1 MVNPRKNQE
10 VAISIAGKVLEI
22 LFDKA
27 SEFGEK
33 IATEKMIDCIDEEDY
48 RIGREK
54 IPKILYDF
62 KRMNYIRRE
71 GDSVILTHKAKMR
84 VVDKITKKI
93 PASKKNHLV
102 SFDIP
107 EGMRRN
113 RNQFRRTLKRIGFIQ
128 IQKSLWAIRKD
139 VGALVDATAGEY
151 KVNEYVAYFISE
163 KSNIDK
169 YIDKKIGKG

>member
-1 MVNPRKNQE
+1 MVNPRKNQK
-10 VAISIAGKVLEI
+10 VAISIAEKVLGI
-22 LFDKA
+22 LLDKA
-27 SEFGEK
+27 SEFGDKISNEK
-33 IATEKMIDCIDEEDY
+33 LIDCIDEEDCH
-48 RIGREK
+48 IGREK

-62 KRMNYIRRE
+62 KRMDYIRRE
-71 GDSVILTHKAKMR
+71 GDSVVLTDKAKMR

-93 PASKKNHLV
+93 PAV

-139 VGALVDATAGEY
+139 VGVLVDAAAREY
-151 KVNEYVAYFISE
+151 KISDYVAYFISE

-169 YIDKKIGKG
+169 FIGKKIEKE